1 MTTVYSTNSYTPNR
15 KESPVKTHW
24 SMDRTE
30 QKLTLTID
38 CRNGELGEQLS
49 IEDAENVVEHLR
61 QTVHEAAREAF
72 KHWLLQFE
80 SDADVL
86 VVDGKIYRF
95 KIVAEKEIL
104 TKFGHV
110 TIPRRIYQQDSGGPV
125 YVPLDEAWNMHGQFA
140 APDVR
145 ESLLFLVAHLSPSE
159 TVACLDK
166 VASFTCSKTA
176 VQNIVDEMGD
186 YLEEHEDALL
196 ENLRIAEELPIAET
210 KCVAVSL
217 DGVNVRLNVPGPKK
231 GRPTE
236 RPKDDASMS
245 RETASCYKNA
255 MVGVVSFYGDVPKKA
270 KEKTPKRLA
279 GHIVARMPEDK
290 FPTFRKKIET
300 EIRSTMERLP
310 TNVVKILLNDGG
322 TNLWHYTDAEP
333 LYDDCEKIVDF
344 HHTLGHVSSGAEGI
358 FDKGTSAGQVWY
370 RKMEG
375 TLLSYEDGAERV
387 IRSLEYYLNSYE
399 YKDSSRELIE
409 DCLTFMRNNVHRM
422 EYKRFRDNGWP
433 IGSGPVEG
441 ACKNIVKKRMCQS
454 GQRWSLGGGQA
465 VLSLRA
471 IVKSNR
477 WKLFWNAYKR
487 HACLP
492 RLAQTT

>member
-1 MTTVYSTNSYTPNR
+1 M
-15 KESPVKTHW
+15 KAHW
-24 SMDRTE
+24 SMNATE
-30 QKLTLTID
+30 QKLILEID
-38 CRNGELGEQLS
+38 CMNGMIGRRLS
-49 IEDAENVVEHLR
+49 VDDAENVVEHLR
-61 QTVHEAAREAF
+61 HTVHEAAREAF

-86 VVDGKIYRF
+86 VIDGKTYRF
-95 KIVAEKEIL
+95 KMIAEKEIL
-104 TKFGHV
+104 TKFGHIM
-110 TIPRRIYQQDSGGPV
+110 IPRRLYQQDTGGPV
-125 YVPLDEAWNMHGQFA
+125 HVPLDEAWNMHGQFA
-140 APDVR
+140 ASDVR
-145 ESLLFLVAHLSPSE
+145 ESLLFLAVHLSLGE

-166 VASFTCSKTA
+166 VASFTCSKTT

-186 YLEEHEDALL
+186 YLEEHEDTLM
-196 ENLRIAEELPIAET
+196 ETVRIAEELPVTET

-236 RPKDDASMS
+236 RPKDAASMS

-270 KEKTPKRLA
+270 EEKTPKRLA
-279 GHIVARMPEDK
+279 GHCVARMPEDK

-310 TNVVKILLNDGG
+310 PNVVKILLNDGG
-322 TNLWHYTDAEP
+322 TNLWNYADAEP
-333 LYDDCEKIVDF
+333 LYDGFEKIVDF
-344 HHTLGHVSSGAEGI
+344 HHVLEHVSSGAEGV
-358 FDKGTSAGQVWY
+358 FGKGTAAGKVWY

-375 TLLSYEDGAERV
+375 TLLSYGDGAERV
-387 IRSLEYYLNSYE
+387 IRSLEYYLNGYQ
-399 YKDSSRELIE
+399 YKESSRKLIE

-454 GQRWSLGGGQA
+454 GQRWSLRGGQA
-465 VLSLRA
+465 ILSLRA
-471 IVKSNR
+471 IVKSDR

-487 HACLP
+487 HTSSP
-492 RLAQTT
+492 RFTQHT